1 MPSEILGPALR
12 RGGAR
17 GPGLAGHGT
26 SSAWLADAESSALAM
41 GAGQKTAAGG
51 VRLAVLAAAVP
62 ARARGAASGR
72 ALLSV
77 AAESNA
83 FDGRNAGPR
92 PRGAPAGNRPRS
104 IDGEQAVIACRTME
118 LRALTVLDSLQPQLT
133 GFLQTVCAGFMPLE
147 EEAALFLEI
156 APGIAINQLT
166 DVALKA
172 TTCRPGMQIVERAY
186 GMLELHNSDKGQVE
200 AAVDAILSR
209 MGVLREERIKP
220 RIVSSQIITG
230 IDGKQ
235 SQLINRM
242 RHGDMIL
249 SGQTLY
255 ILEVFPAAY
264 AALAANEAEKA
275 ANIQLLEVI
284 TFGAFGRL
292 WLGGSE
298 AEIKAAVEAAEGALA
313 NVAGRDVKR

>member
-1 MPSEILGPALR
+1 
-12 RGGAR
+12 
-17 GPGLAGHGT
+17 
-26 SSAWLADAESSALAM
+26 
-41 GAGQKTAAGG
+41 
-51 VRLAVLAAAVP
+51 
-62 ARARGAASGR
+62 
-72 ALLSV
+72 
-77 AAESNA
+77 
-83 FDGRNAGPR
+83 
-92 PRGAPAGNRPRS
+92 
-104 IDGEQAVIACRTME
+104 ME
-118 LRALTVLDSLQPQLT
+118 LRALTILDSLQPQLT

-186 GMLELHNSDKGQVE
+186 GMLELHNHDKGQVE
-200 AAVDAILSR
+200 AAASAILSR
-209 MGVLREERIKP
+209 MGLSHEQRFKP

-275 ANIQLLEVI
+275 ANIHLLEVI

-313 NVAGRDVKR
+313 KVAGRDGKG